1 MLRKIDKLTKQLQ
14 SIIGEIEKLSDFRD
28 TPFLKKFRRQLEGEK
43 SVILANISKITRSKE
58 SAEQEQSIKIQRA
71 NRNRSSK
78 NKRIWNYIKSIQEH
92 YRPDLSTKEI
102 RSLLKKHKQ
111 GLETDIPDV
120 AWRNPSP

>member
-1 MLRKIDKLTKQLQ
+1 MLRKIDKLKKQLQ
-14 SIIGEIEKLSDFRD
+14 SIKEEIEKLSDFRD

-58 SAEQEQSIKIQRA
+58 SAEQEQSIKTQRA

-92 YRPDLSTKEI
+92 YRPDLSKKEI
-102 RSLLKKHKQ
+102 RSLLKKHRQ